1 MSPERISRKR
11 DDRSF
16 LLHKSNLVGQD
27 TSPNNL
33 SSHHGNAATHFMRS
47 SLLRVVSTL
56 VMLLETKKWFPQA
69 QDYLCYFAVL

>member
-1 MSPERISRKR
+1 MVSPERISRKR

-27 TSPNNL
+27 TSTNNL
-33 SSHHGNAATHFMRS
+33 SSQHGNAATHFMRS

-56 VMLLETKKWFPQA
+56 VILLETEAWLP
-69 QDYLCYFAVL
+69 